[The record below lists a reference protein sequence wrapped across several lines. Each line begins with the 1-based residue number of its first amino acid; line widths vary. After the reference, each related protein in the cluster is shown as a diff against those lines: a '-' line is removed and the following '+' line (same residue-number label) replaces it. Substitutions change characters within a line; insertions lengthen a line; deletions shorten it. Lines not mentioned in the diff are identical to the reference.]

1 MAAFFVSMYPRWSIL
16 SPTCGNVASLVA
28 ALLCA
33 FNHDYGLLFVLWPI
47 KLLQH
52 LVKPWRA

>member
-1 MAAFFVSMYPRWSIL
+1 MAKFVLSMNPMGSIL
-16 SPTCGNVASLVA
+16 SATCGNVASLVA
-28 ALLCA
+28 VLLCA
-33 FNHDYGLLFVLWPI
+33 FNHDHGLLFVLWPI